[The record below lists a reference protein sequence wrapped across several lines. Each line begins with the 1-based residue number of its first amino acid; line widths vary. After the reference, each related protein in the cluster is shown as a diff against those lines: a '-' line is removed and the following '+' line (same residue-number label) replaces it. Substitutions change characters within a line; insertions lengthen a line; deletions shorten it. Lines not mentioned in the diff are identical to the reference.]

1 MSVFSDMTSLYAK
14 YGMFDEPM
22 DREKLVFRFSLL
34 IEEVNEL
41 QLALQQEDSEEVVDA
56 LVDIIVI
63 AAGTLQLLKV
73 NGDIAWKEVYR
84 ANNQKKRGVKST
96 RPNSGGFD
104 LVKPDGWKGPNH
116 SDNLGSLDEI
126 FGREK

>member
-1 MSVFSDMTSLYAK
+1 MSIFTDMTSLYAK
-14 YGMFDEPM
+14 YGMFDKPM

-41 QLALQQEDSEEVVDA
+41 QAALQQEDSEEIVDA
-56 LVDIIVI
+56 LIDIIVI
-63 AAGTLQLLKV
+63 SSGTLQLLKV
-73 NGDIAWKEVYR
+73 NGDQAWKEVYR
-84 ANNQKKRGVKST
+84 TNNQKKRGVKST

-104 LVKPDGWKGPNH
+104 LVKPAGWKGPNH

-126 FGREK
+126 FAN

>member
-14 YGMFDEPM
+14 YGMFDEEM

-63 AAGTLQLLKV
+63 AAGTLQLLKI

-126 FGREK
+126 FST

>member
-56 LVDIIVI
+56 LVDVIVI

-104 LVKPDGWKGPNH
+104 LVKPD
-116 SDNLGSLDEI
+116 
-126 FGREK
+126 

>member
-14 YGMFDEPM
+14 YGMFDEKM

-73 NGDIAWKEVYR
+73 NGDVAWKEVYR

-126 FGREK
+126 FST